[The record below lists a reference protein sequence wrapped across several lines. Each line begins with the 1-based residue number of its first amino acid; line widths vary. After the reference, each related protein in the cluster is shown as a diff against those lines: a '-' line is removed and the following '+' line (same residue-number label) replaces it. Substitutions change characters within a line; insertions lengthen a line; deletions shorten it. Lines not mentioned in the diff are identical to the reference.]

1 MKTKTAKKTAIIGLL
16 IIVAII
22 ASGGLYINS
31 LLNKTQ
37 KADIPTDDTSL
48 GIKEEAAEN
57 DTKDVTTIA
66 LFGVDAEDG
75 KKGRSD
81 AIMLLTLDN
90 EHKNIK
96 LASIMRDSYV
106 NIPERGMDKIN
117 HAYAYGGPEL
127 SLKTINSNYGLNIRD
142 YATVNFSTLP
152 KIIDLLGGVYIDVK
166 SYEVN
171 YIPGVSSSGLQT
183 LNGEEALAYSRIRYS
198 GNGDYERTDRQRTV
212 LNALFNKMAT
222 LSVTEVPKYLSEILP
237 YVETS
242 LSNSEILSLAT
253 TTFAMNNF
261 NLNQARFPEDELSHG
276 EMINGVSY
284 IVFDIEKTAKNLQSF
299 IFE

>member
-1 MKTKTAKKTAIIGLL
+1 MKGRTGKRIAIIGLFV
-16 IIVAII
+16 IIAII
-22 ASGGLYINS
+22 ALGGLYINN

-37 KADIPTDDTSL
+37 KTDIPTDDTSL
-48 GIKEEAAEN
+48 GIKEEAAE
-57 DTKDVTTIA
+57 KDKKDITTIA

-90 EHKNIK
+90 ENKNIK

-106 NIPERGMDKIN
+106 NIPDRGMDKIN
-117 HAYAYGGPEL
+117 HAYAFGGPEL

-152 KIIDLLGGVYIDVK
+152 NIIDILGGVYIDVK
-166 SYEVN
+166 DYEVKH
-171 YIPGVSSSGLQT
+171 IPGVNSPGLQT

-198 GNGDYERTDRQRTV
+198 GNGDYERTERQRTV
-212 LNALFNKMAT
+212 LNSLFNKMAT
-222 LSVTEVPKYLSEILP
+222 LSVTEVPKYLGKILP
-237 YVETS
+237 FVETS

-253 TTFAMNNF
+253 TTFTINNF

-276 EMINGVSY
+276 EMINGVWY
-284 IVFDIEKTAKNLQSF
+284 LKFDIEETAKHLQSF
-299 IFE
+299 IYE

>member
-57 DTKDVTTIA
+57 DRKDITTIA

-284 IVFDIEKTAKNLQSF
+284 IVFDIEETAKNLQSF